1 MGYTKFGE
9 YMRILRIKHH
19 EVMGDLAKVLGV
31 KTSFLSAV
39 ETGKKN
45 IPENWFDLI
54 TKHYKLTDNEKEE
67 LLEAMEMS
75 KTQVKLNL
83 SNSENFKREMALQFQ
98 RSFNEIDEDTAK
110 IIINLLNKKGV
121 D

>member
-1 MGYTKFGE
+1 MSYTKFGE

-19 EVMGDLAKVLGV
+19 EVMGDLAKVLDV
-31 KTSFLSAV
+31 KSSFLSAV

-45 IPENWFDLI
+45 VPENWFELI
-54 TKHYKLTDNEKEE
+54 AKHYELNDNEKNE
-67 LLEAMEMS
+67 LLEAIEMS

-83 SNSENFKREMALQFQ
+83 AGSENFKREMALQFQ
-98 RSFNEIDEDTAK
+98 RSFDEIDEDTAK
-110 IIINLLNKKGV
+110 IIINLLNKKGA